1 VARQALGRSAATRTF
16 ERFEVTHDQVA
27 RGQLSKF
34 IMSSKT
40 TPLTSQQIRLLA
52 VLALINFVN
61 FAARQ
66 VFIPLIPLLRVHLH
80 VTDAQL
86 GSLQTLLLVV
96 LAIASMPFGFLAD
109 RFSRKAIIALG
120 ILFWSLATLAGGLV
134 STFSYFL
141 IARAFVGLG
150 EAAYAP
156 AAQSMISGAFPQE
169 RRAIAQSIFASG
181 MLLGGAGGQ
190 ALGGIIAPHYGWQ
203 VALFVVAFAGLLPGI
218 ALFWIDEPPRGP
230 RCEVVP
236 IARLLSVPAFVAMIV
251 AGMCI
256 TFSSVSLLTWGID
269 FAVNYKDF
277 SLREASVSLALIALL
292 SLVFGVL
299 MGGWVA
305 DQLQKRFNYGRIVA
319 VAAAFL
325 LAAPFLLLAIQSEEK
340 QTVLAGLFIA
350 GFFMSW
356 YHGPVTA
363 VLHDMMPRRA
373 HATSVGVY
381 MFATQLV
388 GGLGPQVVGRISDL
402 HDLQLGLQ
410 ICVAVMVCGA
420 LLMLLVIHFIRRD
433 GLRHPTL
440 DAFHAEP
447 FV

>member
-1 VARQALGRSAATRTF
+1 
-16 ERFEVTHDQVA
+16 
-27 RGQLSKF
+27 
-34 IMSSKT
+34 MSTKSI
-40 TPLTSQQIRLLA
+40 PLTSYQIRLLA

-66 VFIPLIPLLRVHLH
+66 VFVPLIPLLRDHLH
-80 VTDAQL
+80 ATDAQL
-86 GSLQTLLLVV
+86 GSLQTFLLVV
-96 LAIASMPFGFLAD
+96 LAVGSIPFGFLAD
-109 RFSRKAIIALG
+109 RFSRKAIIAIG
-120 ILFWSLATLAGGLV
+120 ILFWSIATLAGGLV
-134 STFSYFL
+134 STFLFFL
-141 IARAFVGLG
+141 IARAMVGLG

-156 AAQSMISGAFPQE
+156 AAQSMISGGFPQE
-169 RRAIAQSIFASG
+169 RRAFAQSIFASG
-181 MLLGGAGGQ
+181 MLLGGAAGQ
-190 ALGGIIAPHYGWQ
+190 ALGGIIGPRYGWEA
-203 VALFVVAFAGLLPGI
+203 ALFIVAFAGIVPGI

-230 RCEVVP
+230 RCDVVP
-236 IARLLSVPAFVAMIV
+236 ITRLLRVPAFVTMIA
-251 AGMCI
+251 AGTCI
-256 TFSSVSLLTWGID
+256 TFASVSLLTWGTD

-292 SLVFGVL
+292 SLVCGVL
-299 MGGWVA
+299 MGGWIA
-305 DQLQKRFNYGRIVA
+305 DQLQKHLAYGRIIA
-319 VAAAFL
+319 VAGAFL
-325 LAAPFLLLAIQSEEK
+325 LAAPFLLLAIQAEEK
-340 QTVLAGLFIA
+340 QMVLMGLFIA

-388 GGLGPQVVGRISDL
+388 GGLGPQVVGKISDL

-410 ICVAVMVCGA
+410 IAVAVMVCGA

-440 DAFHAEP
+440 ASFHAEP
-447 FV
+447 GD